1 MAMAALAVLALFFM
15 APQAWALVEPL
26 VRETE
31 QTLDAN
37 LAILLIAF
45 LLAIGATV
53 VSWLMTHWPH
63 HEAPEPYRVVRRFR
77 VG

>member
-1 MAMAALAVLALFFM
+1 MAIAAMALLALFFM
-15 APQAWALVEPL
+15 VPQAWALIEPL

-37 LAILLIAF
+37 LSTLFTAF
-45 LLAIGATV
+45 LLAIGATM
-53 VSWLMTHWPH
+53 VSWLITRWPRSP
-63 HEAPEPYRVVRRFR
+63 APEPYRVVRRFR

>member
-1 MAMAALAVLALFFM
+1 MALVAVALLALLFLV
-15 APQAWALVEPL
+15 PQAWALIEPL
-26 VRETE
+26 VQQTG

-37 LAILLIAF
+37 LPIFLTAF

-53 VSWLMTHWPH
+53 VSWLMMRWPRR
-63 HEAPEPYRVVRRFR
+63 EAPEPYRVVRRFR

>member
-1 MAMAALAVLALFFM
+1 MAIAAVVLLALFFM
-15 APQAWALVEPL
+15 VPEAWALLEPL
-26 VRETE
+26 VRQTE

-37 LAILLIAF
+37 LTILLTAF

-53 VSWLMTHWPH
+53 VSWLMMRWPRS
-63 HEAPEPYRVVRRFR
+63 EAPEPYRVVRRFR